1 MLIINIK
8 ELVGIVEDGSLMKAG
23 AAMSEVNRIE
33 NAFLYI
39 RGKKIADY
47 GKMDSP
53 EYQQYLQKEIKV
65 VDAKGGIVMPT
76 FCDSHTHIVYANSRE
91 MEFVDKI

>member
-33 NAFLYI
+33 NIKF
-39 RGKKIADY
+39 DY
-47 GKMDSP
+47 TNRYNK
-53 EYQQYLQKEIKV
+53 QY
-65 VDAKGGIVMPT
+65 
-76 FCDSHTHIVYANSRE
+76 HY
-91 MEFVDKI
+91 